1 MRVRNEYLEE
11 LDQLQQDLMR
21 IGVLTGEAIMKASD
35 CLKTL
40 NGELARQVIHEDDR
54 IDRLVQSVES
64 ACVRLIATQQPVAGD
79 LRRIEAANRT
89 AVDLERIADYA
100 EDLARIA
107 LNLEGQKLIKPL
119 VDIPRMAQAAFHM
132 LDQAMEA
139 YMAGDTEKARM
150 VAARDD
156 EVDRLYR
163 SIFDELVVLLAE
175 DGSRVPQGMNLLL
188 AGKYMERVGDHITN
202 IAENIIYMVDGERV
216 SLN

>member
-1 MRVRNEYLEE
+1 MYTHLHEEIETLKLKVLKMVALTEDAVSKAIRAYVNKDLYLAEE
-11 LDQLQQDLMR
+11 VQDGDVNVNRLEVE
-21 IGVLTGEAIMKASD
+21 ID
-35 CLKTL
+35 
-40 NGELARQVIHEDDR
+40 ELAL
-54 IDRLVQSVES
+54 RLLALE
-64 ACVRLIATQQPVAGD
+64 QPVAGD

-163 SIFDELVVLLAE
+163 SIFDELVTLLGE